1 LLILISQI
9 IVLYERE
16 AQAAE
21 VERRQRERRIS
32 EMEAVL
38 IHLSR
43 VSELGQ
49 NVSWLVHEVSQ
60 PLTAISNYL
69 AAGLRFLQTANTE
82 RLNGILQ
89 ESAAQAARAT
99 ELVRNLRDFIA
110 GHDSEK
116 RGGSIPKVLGHA
128 VNLALVGL
136 DSPAPAIEMRL
147 SSVAS
152 TAFFDRVQIEQVVFN
167 LVRNAIE
174 AMEDCEPRVLT
185 IATRLTADNM
195 VEVSVADTGPGLTP
209 TIRARLFEPFITT
222 KVRGLGIGLSICR
235 VIVEAHFG
243 RLRAEDNPGGGTIF
257 RFTLPQS
264 ATRELVRNRSYG

>member
-1 LLILISQI
+1 
-9 IVLYERE
+9 
-16 AQAAE
+16 
-21 VERRQRERRIS
+21 
-32 EMEAVL
+32 
-38 IHLSR
+38 
-43 VSELGQ
+43 
-49 NVSWLVHEVSQ
+49 
-60 PLTAISNYL
+60 LTAISNYL
-69 AAGLRFLQTANTE
+69 AAGLRFLETSNTE